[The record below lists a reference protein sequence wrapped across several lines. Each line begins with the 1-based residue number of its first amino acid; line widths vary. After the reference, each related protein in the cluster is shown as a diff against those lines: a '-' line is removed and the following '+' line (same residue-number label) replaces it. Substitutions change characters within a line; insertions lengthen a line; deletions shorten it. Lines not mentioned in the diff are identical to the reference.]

1 MSFLSDRRIR
11 TSLVAIAADSLLIG
25 LKAGLAVF
33 TGSKALW
40 ADALHS
46 GTDLLVSLVLLAS
59 LVIRHLQ
66 ERKVAASGVE
76 KVYRIESVMALF
88 VALSILYVPY
98 EIISQVRQAGASAAE
113 SVSGIWV
120 GIIGVLITILVAYF
134 MAQLKTSVGRDTQSP
149 ALEADG
155 YHSHLDV
162 LSSMAVLLSF
172 VGLLMGLYLDHLVAV
187 LIAVLVGI
195 AGIELLISGLRSLL
209 LGQELVQ
216 LSASDAFFSLLQKSV
231 AGQKLVDTVWRCWG
245 GVRRVPPVL
254 YVVGLLLLYAA
265 SGITQVPLGYV
276 GVKLVFARVVGEP
289 LDTGLHYHWPW
300 PVGAI
305 KQLSQQQVHR
315 ALIGTP
321 LTVEQSGS
329 PLLWQQWRESTDEP
343 RDITEHFI
351 TADEALVNVTLA
363 MQYQLSDWGRQW
375 TSANQIE
382 AMINAYAT
390 SALSQAVARYRFDDL
405 LNDVPDDFLS
415 TIQRQVEQSLATV
428 GLTANVLNLRL
439 LKVQPPSQTVALYRD
454 MFVAQQESVRLK
466 LLAEAENFQ
475 QVHTASAEKILLASE
490 ASASQ
495 LEQQIIA
502 TGDAGR
508 FASMADIFRTFP
520 KLIEF
525 NRYLEHIQNTLA
537 DRQLTIID
545 QSFDNRDLR
554 VWGGAKQ
561 DVLLPDIRLK
571 P

>member
-11 TSLVAIAADSLLIG
+11 TSLVAITADSLLIG

-33 TGSKALW
+33 TGSTALW

-46 GTDLLVSLVLLAS
+46 VTDLLISLVLLAS
-59 LVIRHLQ
+59 LVIRYVQ
-66 ERKVAASGVE
+66 ERRVVATGVE
-76 KVYRIESVMALF
+76 KAYRIESLMALF

-98 EIISQVRQAGASAAE
+98 EIITQVREADTAVARNVG
-113 SVSGIWV
+113 GIWIGIV
-120 GIIGVLITILVAYF
+120 GVIITILIAYF

-162 LSSMAVLLSF
+162 LSSLAVLLSF
-172 VGLLMGLYLDHLVAV
+172 VGMLMGLYLDHLVAV

-209 LGQELVQ
+209 LGQALVQ
-216 LSASDAFFSLLQKSV
+216 LSVSDAFFSLLQKSV
-231 AGQKLVDTVWRCWG
+231 AGRKLVDAVWRFWRG
-245 GVRRVPPVL
+245 IRMIPPML
-254 YVVGLLLLYAA
+254 YIVGLLSAYAA
-265 SGITQVPLGYV
+265 SGITQIPLGYQ

-300 PVGAI
+300 PMGSI
-305 KQLSQQQVHR
+305 KQVPQQQVHR
-315 ALIGTP
+315 MLIGTP
-321 LTVEQSGS
+321 LAVEQSGS
-329 PLLWQQWRESTDEP
+329 PLLWQQWRESTDDP
-343 RDITEHFI
+343 RDIGKHFI
-351 TADEALVNVTLA
+351 TADEALVNVTIA
-363 MQYQLSDWGRQW
+363 MQYRLGDWGRQW
-375 TSANQIE
+375 NSVNQVD

-390 SALSQAVARYRFDDL
+390 SALSQAVACHRFDDL
-405 LNDVPDDFLS
+405 LNSVPDGFLL
-415 TIQRQVEQSLATV
+415 TIRRQVEQSLAAV
-428 GLTANVLNLRL
+428 GLTVTIINMHL
-439 LKVQPPSQTVALYRD
+439 LKVQPPNQTVALYRD
-454 MFVAQQESVRLK
+454 MFVAQQESARLK

-475 QVHTASAEKILLASE
+475 QVHTALAEKILLASE

-495 LEQQIIA
+495 LEQQIMA

-508 FASMADIFRTFP
+508 FSSMADIYRIFP

-554 VWGGAKQ
+554 VWGGVKQ